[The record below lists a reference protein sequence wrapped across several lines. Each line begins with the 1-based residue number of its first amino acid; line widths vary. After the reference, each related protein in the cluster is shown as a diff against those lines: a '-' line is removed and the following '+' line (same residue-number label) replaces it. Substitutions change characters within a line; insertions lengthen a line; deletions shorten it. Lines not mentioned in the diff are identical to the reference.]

1 MEQVYIPQWIAF
13 GVGTKS
19 RRDSVVDTDLQIRE
33 GSHPDPEIRE
43 RSQKTFFSAL
53 RASVWS
59 KNKGAAPRSPP
70 PWIPLRLKNSFK
82 EDPTSKF
89 CAPYYVFVPPHF
101 PLRTA
106 PLHRLSRPVSVNA
119 FRWGNQDEMSGKLA
133 RISALLVS
141 FSETNKGR
149 TESQSLLVTVSV
161 HFIEVC
167 VKRHCTVMWPKD

>member
-1 MEQVYIPQWIAF
+1 MEQVYIPYWIAF

-89 CAPYYVFVPPHF
+89 CAPYYVFVPPISPSEPPPSTVF
-101 PLRTA
+101 LG
-106 PLHRLSRPVSVNA
+106 LSRL
-119 FRWGNQDEMSGKLA
+119 MHSGGVTETKCWENSLGPRHYWCPSQRQIKEEPKA
-133 RISALLVS
+133 RVCQLL
-141 FSETNKGR
+141 
-149 TESQSLLVTVSV
+149 
-161 HFIEVC
+161 
-167 VKRHCTVMWPKD
+167 